1 MKDLD
6 AVNIYYK
13 PHMSEIG
20 GVETMTYN
28 LAVKY
33 AKKKDILFLFRSGHI
48 NQLSRLRKIADVQI
62 YDEKKIYR
70 CKRCHIAFDTPI
82 PKNIIA
88 DDYVRMGHANF
99 VDLVNT
105 GHWKMPEDADQT
117 INYGVSGDTCR
128 SIEQLTG
135 KKCGYC
141 PNPYIHEIPKPLLKL
156 ISPQRI
162 SWEKGSERIKEM
174 AKQLDE
180 HNIPFQWII
189 ASMNKDDVNQ
199 LNNPSIIW
207 LKSRLD
213 IKSYIADADYLV
225 LLSDTEGS
233 PMAPQ
238 EALMLG
244 VPIIVTKLPW
254 VDDLGIDENYGF
266 FLKKD
271 MSNLDVEEIYEKK
284 GKFKFKFEPPEDKW
298 DELLLDGKVEKT
310 KERRKLME
318 FYRVKATAEAKERGA
333 EIPEAGGIPEPNQE
347 FEVTEDRL
355 EALTGKNI
363 FGAVFVS
370 VIGKVEQ
377 NKAEEATEDPKPKKK
392 KTTKKKE

>member
-13 PHMSEIG
+13 PYMSEIG

-28 LAVKY
+28 LAIKY
-33 AKKKDILFLFRSGHI
+33 AKKKDILFLFGSGDVK
-48 NQLSRLRKIADVQI
+48 QLSRLRKIADVKI

-105 GHWKMPEDADQT
+105 GHWNMPEDADQT
-117 INYGVSGDTCR
+117 INYGVSKNTCR

-135 KKCGYC
+135 KPCGYC

-174 AKQLDE
+174 ARQLDQ

-189 ASMNKDDVNQ
+189 ASMKKEDIDQ

-213 IKSYIADADYLV
+213 IKTYIADADYLV

-244 VPIIVTKLPW
+244 VPIVVTKLPW
-254 VDDLGIDENYGF
+254 VDDLNIDENYGF

-271 MSNLDVEEIYEKK
+271 MSDLDVEEIYRKK
-284 GKFKFKFEPPEDKW
+284 GKFKFKFEPPEDLW
-298 DELLLDGKVEKT
+298 GELLLDGKTEKI
-310 KERRKLME
+310 KERKLMD
-318 FYRVKATAEAKERGA
+318 FYKVKATAEAKERGI
-333 EIPEAGGIPEPNQE
+333 EIPEAGGIPELGQE
-347 FEVTEDRL
+347 FEITEDRI
-355 EALTGKNI
+355 EALTGKNTWGAI
-363 FGAVFVS
+363 FVYVE
-370 VIGKVEQ
+370 GKVEQ
-377 NKAEEATEDPKPKKK
+377 NKAEEPSGDPKSKK